1 MKARVDTFNQVN
13 ALSVIVKS
21 SRTFVWSST
30 VNTTVTWPRSPVC
43 RGHSSTAGRG
53 TVAGCAEAAAEDGDG
68 GPGPT
73 SRTRHPGPGSRIP
86 RSRAMHRGRA
96 PSSQQSA
103 SHDHM
108 QSAPSLCC
116 LCFVTSHKLES
127 LHHCCTLMHENSEIN
142 TLHYWSSKVDCGA
155 YQWEN
160 LLQIKCLKIKANNDA
175 GGPFTVIGESQALRP
190 TCRPQ
195 QTEQERQWILSPA
208 SAFKSHF
215 YFSMSH

>member
-1 MKARVDTFNQVN
+1 MGPSKIGTPTQFLKPPIPFSSYYVLGAF
-13 ALSVIVKS
+13 SVIVKS

-96 PSSQQSA
+96 PSSQ
-103 SHDHM
+103 HRM
-108 QSAPSLCC
+108 TTCSLLPHFVVCVSSQ
-116 LCFVTSHKLES
+116 VTSLNLS
-127 LHHCCTLMHENSEIN
+127 ITAALWCMRTL
-142 TLHYWSSKVDCGA
+142 K
-155 YQWEN
+155 
-160 LLQIKCLKIKANNDA
+160 
-175 GGPFTVIGESQALRP
+175 
-190 TCRPQ
+190 
-195 QTEQERQWILSPA
+195 
-208 SAFKSHF
+208 
-215 YFSMSH
+215 